1 MSQYNAFLDVYRKAH
16 PEKEIKYQYIDGQK
30 EWNGI
35 KKDPDKIKEKI
46 AEYKLKASKIETKQR
61 ERWWSQYTKKIP
73 SKSQDKAVELT
84 TQTTK
89 PSEAFPSDNLTTT
102 PVLLIKYLLLPLSKN
117 LFL

>member
-73 SKSQDKAVELT
+73 SKSQDIAVE
-84 TQTTK
+84 TTK
-89 PSEAFPSDNLTTT
+89 PSQAFPFDNLTT
-102 PVLLIKYLLLPLSKN
+102 PQVLLIKSILLPLSKN